1 MAKNTKTT
9 SFNLGWVFISNEE
22 RRKTAEVLAKL
33 SGQEA
38 VDELGIGRI
47 RDYFSE
53 KLFPGF
59 STAQKR
65 VKYFILIP
73 KAIINVLKSSNK
85 PSTRRGVQDA
95 LNKEEWDFVEKFI
108 KYDKT
113 DEKKGIIG
121 LRNYQNG
128 KKGMDTYPSELYW
141 SGLVMTGIVT
151 NKQSSLSDV
160 CTQIADYNHEKIKSD
175 YDNNEL
181 RSISSLLHL
190 DSNVCNLEW
199 DPNSIALNKEEAKY
213 LSRLFIEGKNTSKSL
228 TAYFLKTG
236 KIPNGDK
243 TFFDIDPSNLK
254 KFDRDLAKIYQNAI
268 DFSNFIWGAYLAYNY
283 LLTKKENFLTEF
295 KNWKK
300 SKDSSFDIKKLN
312 DIPNAEDAKKFVS
325 EFQKS
330 VNTANIKKVF
340 VCVIRREAQ
349 KKPGKT
355 KLDKKHK
362 SKKPVHNFKL
372 DYRFGVARDACNDII
387 NGMK

>member
-113 DEKKGIIG
+113 DEKKGLIG

-141 SGLVMTGIVT
+141 SGLVTTGIVT

-160 CTQIADYNHEKIKSD
+160 CTEVASYEKLKSD
-175 YDNNEL
+175 YDDDEL
-181 RSISSLLHL
+181 QSISSLLHL
-190 DSNVCNLEW
+190 DSDVCNLDW
-199 DPNSIALNKEEAKY
+199 NPNTIKLNRAEANY
-213 LSRLFIEGKNTSKSL
+213 LFLLFTEGTNTSSSL
-228 TAYFLKTG
+228 TAYFLRKN
-236 KIPNGDK
+236 KISNKDK
-243 TFFDIDPSNLK
+243 DFFDIDIKDLE
-254 KFDRDLAKIYQNAI
+254 KFDRGLAKVYQNAVN
-268 DFSNFIWGAYLAYNY
+268 FSNFIWGAYLAYNY
-283 LLTKKENFLTEF
+283 LLTNDEQFLKKFNS
-295 KNWKK
+295 WKK
-300 SKDSSFDIKKLN
+300 SKDSRFDIKKLN

-325 EFQKS
+325 DFQKY
-330 VNTANIKKVF
+330 VKAANNELVF
-340 VCVIRREAQ
+340 ECVRKREAQ

-372 DYRFGVARDACNDII
+372 DYRFGVARVACNDII

>member
-141 SGLVMTGIVT
+141 SGLVTTGIVT

-160 CTQIADYNHEKIKSD
+160 CTEVASYEKLKSD
-175 YDNNEL
+175 YDDDEL
-181 RSISSLLHL
+181 QSISSLLHL
-190 DSNVCNLEW
+190 DSDVCNLDW
-199 DPNSIALNKEEAKY
+199 NPNTIKLNRAEANY
-213 LSRLFIEGKNTSKSL
+213 LFLLFTEGTNTSSSL
-228 TAYFLKTG
+228 TAYFLRKN
-236 KIPNGDK
+236 KISNKDK
-243 TFFDIDPSNLK
+243 DFFDIDIKDLE
-254 KFDRDLAKIYQNAI
+254 KFDRGLAKVYQNAVN
-268 DFSNFIWGAYLAYNY
+268 FSNFIWGAYLAYNY
-283 LLTKKENFLTEF
+283 LLTNDEQFLKKFNS
-295 KNWKK
+295 WKK
-300 SKDSSFDIKKLN
+300 SKDSRFDIKKLN

-325 EFQKS
+325 DFQKY
-330 VNTANIKKVF
+330 VKAANNELVF
-340 VCVIRREAQ
+340 ECVRKREAQ

-372 DYRFGVARDACNDII
+372 DYRFGVARVACNDII

>member
-73 KAIINVLKSSNK
+73 KAIINILKSRNK
-85 PSTRRGVQDA
+85 PYTRRGVQEA

-108 KYDKT
+108 KDDKT

-121 LRNYQNG
+121 LQNYKNG
-128 KKGMDTYPSELYW
+128 KNGMNTYPSELYW
-141 SGLVMTGIVT
+141 SGLITTGIVT

-243 TFFDIDPSNLK
+243 TFFDIDLSNLK

-330 VNTANIKKVF
+330 VKTANIKKPF
-340 VCVIRREAQ
+340 ECVIMREAQ

-355 KLDKKHK
+355 KLGKEGE

>member
-1 MAKNTKTT
+1 MAKNTKTS

-33 SGQEA
+33 SGQGA
-38 VDELGIGRI
+38 VDEIGIGTI

-73 KAIINVLKSSNK
+73 KAIINVLKSRNK
-85 PSTRRGVQDA
+85 PSTRRGVQEA

-108 KYDKT
+108 KHDKT

-128 KKGMDTYPSELYW
+128 KKGMNTYPSELYW
-141 SGLVMTGIVT
+141 SGLITTGIVT

-160 CTQIADYNHEKIKSD
+160 CAEIASYEKLKSD
-175 YDNNEL
+175 YDDDEL
-181 RSISSLLHL
+181 QNISSLLHL
-190 DSNVCNLEW
+190 DSDVCKLDWN
-199 DPNSIALNKEEAKY
+199 PNYIKLNRAEANY
-213 LSRLFIEGKNTSKSL
+213 LYSLFTEGKNTSRSL

-283 LLTKKENFLTEF
+283 LLTNDKKFLNKF
-295 KNWKK
+295 NSWKK
-300 SKDSSFDIKKLN
+300 SEDSHFDIKKLN
-312 DIPNAEDAKKFVS
+312 DIPNADDAKKFVS
-325 EFQKS
+325 YFQKC
-330 VNTANIKKVF
+330 VKAANNERAFK
-340 VCVIRREAQ
+340 CVRIREAQ

-362 SKKPVHNFKL
+362 LKCLTIILILRKPESTI
-372 DYRFGVARDACNDII
+372 GIC
-387 NGMK
+387 

>member
-1 MAKNTKTT
+1 MAKNTKTS

-22 RRKTAEVLAKL
+22 RRKTAGVLAKL

-128 KKGMDTYPSELYW
+128 KKGMNTYPSELYW
-141 SGLVMTGIVT
+141 SGLVTTGIVT

-160 CTQIADYNHEKIKSD
+160 CTEVASYEKLKSD
-175 YDNNEL
+175 YDDDEL
-181 RSISSLLHL
+181 QSISSLLHL
-190 DSNVCNLEW
+190 DSDICNLDW
-199 DPNSIALNKEEAKY
+199 NPNTIKLNRAEANY
-213 LSRLFIEGKNTSKSL
+213 LFLLFTKGTNTSSSL
-228 TAYFLKTG
+228 TAYFLRKN
-236 KIPNGDK
+236 KISNKDK
-243 TFFDIDPSNLK
+243 DFFDIDIKDLE
-254 KFDRDLAKIYQNAI
+254 KFDRGLAKVYQNAVN
-268 DFSNFIWGAYLAYNY
+268 FSNFIWGAYLAYNY
-283 LLTKKENFLTEF
+283 LLTNDEQFLKKFNS
-295 KNWKK
+295 WKK
-300 SKDSSFDIKKLN
+300 SKDSRFDIKKLN

-325 EFQKS
+325 DFQKY
-330 VNTANIKKVF
+330 VKAANNELVF
-340 VCVIRREAQ
+340 ECVRKREAQ

-372 DYRFGVARDACNDII
+372 DYRFGVARAACNDII

>member
-113 DEKKGIIG
+113 DEKKGLIG

-141 SGLVMTGIVT
+141 SGLVTTGIVT

-160 CTQIADYNHEKIKSD
+160 CTEVASYEKLKSD
-175 YDNNEL
+175 YDDDEL
-181 RSISSLLHL
+181 QSISSLLHL
-190 DSNVCNLEW
+190 DSDVCNLDW
-199 DPNSIALNKEEAKY
+199 NPNTIKLNRAEANY
-213 LSRLFIEGKNTSKSL
+213 LFLLFTEGTNTSSSL
-228 TAYFLKTG
+228 TAYFLRKN
-236 KIPNGDK
+236 KISNKDK
-243 TFFDIDPSNLK
+243 DFFDIDIKDLE
-254 KFDRDLAKIYQNAI
+254 KFDRGLAKVYQNAVN
-268 DFSNFIWGAYLAYNY
+268 FSNFIWGAYLAYNY
-283 LLTKKENFLTEF
+283 LLTNDEQFLKKFNS
-295 KNWKK
+295 WKK
-300 SKDSSFDIKKLN
+300 SKDSRFDIKKLN

-325 EFQKS
+325 DFQKY
-330 VNTANIKKVF
+330 VKAANNELVF
-340 VCVIRREAQ
+340 ECVRKRDAQ

-372 DYRFGVARDACNDII
+372 DYRFGVARVACNDII

>member
-1 MAKNTKTT
+1 MAKNTKTS

-22 RRKTAEVLAKL
+22 RRKTAGVLAKL

-141 SGLVMTGIVT
+141 SGLVTTGIVT

-160 CTQIADYNHEKIKSD
+160 CTEVASYEKLKSD
-175 YDNNEL
+175 YDDDEL
-181 RSISSLLHL
+181 QSISSLLHL
-190 DSNVCNLEW
+190 DSDVCNLDW
-199 DPNSIALNKEEAKY
+199 NPNTIKLNRAEANY
-213 LSRLFIEGKNTSKSL
+213 LFLLFTEGTNTSSSL
-228 TAYFLKTG
+228 TAYFLRKN
-236 KIPNGDK
+236 KISNKDK
-243 TFFDIDPSNLK
+243 DFFDIDIKDLE
-254 KFDRDLAKIYQNAI
+254 KFDRGLAKVYQNAVN
-268 DFSNFIWGAYLAYNY
+268 FSNFIWGAYLAYNY
-283 LLTKKENFLTEF
+283 LLTNDEQFLKKFNS
-295 KNWKK
+295 WKK
-300 SKDSSFDIKKLN
+300 SKDSRFDIKKLN

-325 EFQKS
+325 DFQKY
-330 VNTANIKKVF
+330 VKAANNELVF
-340 VCVIRREAQ
+340 ECVRKREAQ

-372 DYRFGVARDACNDII
+372 DYRFGVARAACNDII